1 MITYLKKLFLV
12 LIGDRYQSQLGEENE
27 YRRLSDEE
35 LVRRIVANNNTLL
48 FGIIYDRYANKIYNK
63 CIGFAKSEQ
72 EALDLTQ
79 DVFLTLFI
87 KLGGFKEKSKFSSWV
102 FSVTYNF
109 CVNYINRNKARK
121 IKDKSSPI
129 ENEDYKLADEIQDRS
144 IFELRSVKLENALEL
159 IDPQDKSIL
168 LLKYQDDVSIKEL
181 CALLEVGESAVK
193 MRLKRAKARVLESY
207 NSLN

>member
-35 LVRRIVANNNTLL
+35 LVRLIVANNNTLL